1 MAVDGLLSGPILY
14 LVADHAFAG
23 TDRGWL
29 RSIERVAAAIGASA
43 GPETTVLFQ
52 LRAKDVEPEAR
63 TGLVARGLDAARPAG
78 VPILL
83 NGDED
88 EARELGFA
96 GVHWPEAAIPNPDGT
111 PATSAP
117 RRAGDWMEAADDG
130 FLRIAAVHSVSA
142 ARTATEAGANA
153 VVFGPVFAPGSKPG
167 EGVGLAALSRIV
179 RRTTVPVIAI
189 GGIDAANVRECS
201 SSGASGAAVVSA
213 VFADGIDPGEKIGRL
228 CAAMQP

>member
-1 MAVDGLLSGPILY
+1 MAVDGLLSAPILY
-14 LVADHAFAG
+14 LVADRAFAG

-29 RSIERVAAAIGASA
+29 RSIERVAAAIDASA
-43 GPETTVLFQ
+43 GRETTILFQ
-52 LRAKDVEPEAR
+52 LRAKDAEPETKAD
-63 TGLVARGLDAARPAG
+63 LVARGLDAARPAG
-78 VPILL
+78 VPVLL

-88 EARELGFA
+88 EARGLGFA
-96 GVHWPEAAIPNPDGT
+96 GVHWPEAAIPTPDGT

-117 RRAGDWMEAADDG
+117 RRAGNRMEPANDG
-130 FLRIAAVHSVSA
+130 FLRIAAVHSVPA

-167 EGVGLAALSRIV
+167 EGVGLAALSGIV

-189 GGIDAANVRECS
+189 GGIHAANVGECS

-228 CAAMQP
+228 CAAMRP